1 MSYVLYVFGKCCEID
16 EIHKL
21 PSTNTELF
29 EYQIRR
35 HEKKKKTQ
43 VIIIMII
50 ANTLC
55 LLLC

>member
-16 EIHKL
+16 EIDKL

-35 HEKKKKTQ
+35 HEKKKKT
-43 VIIIMII
+43 
-50 ANTLC
+50 
-55 LLLC
+55 LLNYYSIFFLAFLNGI